1 MALRFEENAMAPNKS
16 SAKSTAIQIIQ
27 DQPDDST
34 TEDLIEQL
42 LLHRMIE
49 RGLADV
55 DAARTIPLS
64 ELKRRMATWRK

>member
-1 MALRFEENAMAPNKS
+1 MSPNKS

-64 ELKRRMATWRK
+64 ELKRRIATWRK

>member
-1 MALRFEENAMAPNKS
+1 MARRFEDNAMSPNKS

>member
-1 MALRFEENAMAPNKS
+1 MSPNKS

-64 ELKRRMATWRK
+64 ELKRRIATSRF